1 VTRLRSVRNAGLG
14 AGLVLLAASF
24 AGGVRSPA
32 AFFPAYLF
40 SFVFW
45 TGLSL
50 GSMAVL
56 MVHYQVG
63 GSWGFV
69 TRRILE
75 AGMLTLPLMAV
86 LFVPI
91 LIGLRTLYPWA
102 GPDPGFARL
111 RPYLNVPFFVART
124 AAYFAVWIVCAW
136 LLARGS
142 KALDRRGDAASAV
155 RLRRLSG
162 PGLLAYA
169 LTMFFASVDW
179 VMSTEPGWSSTVF
192 GMIVLAGQALSAF
205 AMATGV
211 LVLLAGT
218 PPFSAVATPS
228 RFNDLGNLLLT
239 SVMLWAYVAFSQYL
253 IIWAENLPRE
263 ITWYVHRTAHGWK
276 GVAFLL
282 LLLHFAVPFFLL
294 LFRAVKRNPAW
305 LGALAGTLLVLR
317 LVDDYWR
324 VVPTFRPAGLA
335 VHWTDVTTP
344 LGIGGLWVALF
355 AEILRRRPPLPLA
368 DPGFEPVLEEAR
380 AHA

>member
-1 VTRLRSVRNAGLG
+1 
-14 AGLVLLAASF
+14 VLLAASF
-24 AGGVRSPA
+24 AGGAISPA

-40 SFVFW
+40 SFAFW

-50 GSMAVL
+50 GSMAIL

-91 LIGLRTLYPWA
+91 LFGLHTLYPWA

-124 AAYFAVWIVCAW
+124 AGYFAVWMLWAW

-142 KALDRRGDAASAV
+142 KALDRRGDIASAV
-155 RLRRLSG
+155 WLRRLSG
-162 PGLLAYA
+162 PGLLVYA

-211 LVLLAGT
+211 LVLLAES

-228 RFNDLGNLLLT
+228 RFNDLGNLILT

-263 ITWYVHRTAHGWK
+263 ITWYVQRTAPGWK

-282 LLLHFAVPFFLL
+282 LLLHFAVPFVLL

-305 LGALAGTLLVLR
+305 LGSLAGTLLVLR

-324 VVPTFRPAGLA
+324 VIPSFRPAGFSI
-335 VHWTDVTTP
+335 HWTDVTTP

-368 DPGFEPVLEEAR
+368 DPGFEPVLAEVR